1 MTHYLG
7 NNKFYVYNVDEK
19 LVYLVNEY
27 ETYYNSE
34 AIHIYL
40 ELVAGWDYVNPDE
53 NDVQG
58 WVSAENFVEDVQSEI
73 VSQYFLKEGMHE
85 ALQENGYTILTEEHI
100 SNALQEIIDKHNE
113 Y

>member
-7 NNKFYVYNVDEK
+7 NKKFYVYNADEK

-34 AIHIYL
+34 ALHIYL
-40 ELVAGWDYVNPDE
+40 ELVAGWDYINPDE

-58 WVSAENFVEDVQSEI
+58 WVGAENFVEDVQSEI
-73 VSQYFLKEGMHE
+73 IAQYFLKEGMEE
-85 ALQENGYTILTEEHI
+85 ALEENGYTILKEEDI
-100 SNALQEIIDKHNE
+100 PNSLKEVIDKHE
-113 Y
+113 EK